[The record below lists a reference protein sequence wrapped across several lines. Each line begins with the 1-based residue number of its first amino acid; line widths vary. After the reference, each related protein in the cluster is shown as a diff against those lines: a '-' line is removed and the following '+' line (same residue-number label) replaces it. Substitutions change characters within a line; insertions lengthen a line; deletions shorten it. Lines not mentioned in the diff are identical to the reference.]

1 MTAWMLLAVLAQDGG
16 TAAAMVAR
24 ARAATQV
31 LEPCRIGADPD
42 EIVVCA
48 GRTAD
53 RYRVPLITPPTPGD
67 TKAADALGE
76 RERLL
81 AVPGPACGMGA
92 FLQNCGFVGATA
104 STRRGGGIGAP
115 RPLAR

>member
-1 MTAWMLLAVLAQDGG
+1 MTAWMLLLALAQDDGA
-16 TAAAMVAR
+16 AAAMVAR

-31 LEPCRIGADPD
+31 LEPCRTNADPD

-48 GRTAD
+48 ARTAD
-53 RYRVPLITPPTPGD
+53 RYRVPLSTPPAAGD
-67 TKAADALGE
+67 SRAVDALGE

-81 AVPGPACGMGA
+81 AVPGPSCGTSA

-104 STRRGGGIGAP
+104 STRRGGSISAP